1 MTLTLAGQM
10 VEHVN
15 YPGQATSLLGLA
27 NYSPDYSKGC
37 GLIQCWTPNINA
49 KAAAANTGFAVR
61 QRFPI
66 QSPDPKG
73 SFQCAIPMRH
83 IFGFTDD
90 YTKVTYG
97 MRDTLQLIRKD
108 DNDALFGTAAAGAGK
123 VVLSKL
129 AWVVPI
135 VQPNDVLKVNLYKS
149 IAANNLSLSGSG
161 GVNVK
166 RSLYLK

>member
-1 MTLTLAGQM
+1 MKADNTRYADADLIALTNNGVMYVLSSLKLTLPGQM

-15 YPGQATSLLGLA
+15 YAGQATSLLGLA
-27 NYSPDYSKGC
+27 TYSPDYSKGC
-37 GLIQCWTPNINA
+37 GLIQCWTPHINA
-49 KAAAANTGFAVR
+49 TAAVANTGFAVR
-61 QRFPI
+61 QRFLI
-66 QSPDPKG
+66 QIPDPKG

-90 YTKVTYG
+90 YTKLTHG

-108 DNDALFGTAAAGAGK
+108 DNDALFRTAGAGAGN

-135 VQPNDVLKVNLYKS
+135 VQPTMCSK
-149 IAANNLSLSGSG
+149 
-161 GVNVK
+161 
-166 RSLYLK
+166 